1 LSNDDQSSLHDDLI
15 ENFKIVALEN
25 KKLKKYL
32 TEATNKEKVAIE
44 SKDFNN
50 ELVLNNERLRE
61 EMKKFKLEKEHL
73 ANTSK
78 MSSSWTKSWKTIR
91 VVLDTIHLCKRNQQ
105 IKIRLSKIQIPLSVM
120 SVEKKNTLL
129 TIVKPHHQLP
139 CQSTQD
145 LLHLMLT
152 MCSNED

>member
-78 MSSSWTKSWKTIR
+78 MSSS
-91 VVLDTIHLCKRNQQ
+91 
-105 IKIRLSKIQIPLSVM
+105 
-120 SVEKKNTLL
+120 
-129 TIVKPHHQLP
+129 
-139 CQSTQD
+139 
-145 LLHLMLT
+145 
-152 MCSNED
+152 